1 MMVRR
6 SLIVLA
12 LLSLLSSSVIA
23 DRKNPRNFPEGS
35 FCPIHLG
42 WQVDFSGIPIQ
53 DTTRIQQGL
62 KFVAAGPRA
71 VVSFL
76 ACDRNS
82 ALDDNLGEFESIGT
96 TVDVRVDDVAVVRED
111 VFLNHQK
118 ATIPDP
124 VGCYFSG
131 AHPFPDIAV
140 GSVFDASMRVKAT
153 PFTARMPFF
162 DDFSKAAVTER
173 LWRFGGAEL
182 DTNQGSLVLARTSDQ
197 RAELRC
203 STASFRVQYLLKG
216 KTYVDDFKWSVSG
229 GSNGIDDGEPMLL
242 TFFDLNPGA

>member
-1 MMVRR
+1 M
-6 SLIVLA
+6 VLA
-12 LLSLLSSSVIA
+12 FFAGLSGSVVA
-23 DRKNPRNFPEGS
+23 DRKNPRNFPENT

-42 WQVDFSGIPIQ
+42 WQVDFSGTPVPN
-53 DTTRIQQGL
+53 TTRIQEGL

-82 ALDDNLGEFESIGT
+82 ALDDNLGEFDLAGT

-111 VFLNHQK
+111 VFLNHQR
-118 ATIPDP
+118 ATVPDP

-131 AHPFPDIAV
+131 AHPFPEIAV
-140 GSVFDASMRVKAT
+140 GSVFDRSLRVKAT

-162 DDFSKAAVTER
+162 DDFSRPVVTER

-182 DTNQGSLVLARTSDQ
+182 DTNQGTLVLARTDDQ
-197 RAELRC
+197 RTELRC
-203 STASFRVQYLLKG
+203 STASFRVQYLVKG
-216 KTYVDDFKWSVSG
+216 KPYVVDFKWSVSG
-229 GSNGIDDGEPMLL
+229 GNNGIDDGEPMLL